1 MSWRDTQLAKYSD
14 IELVGSWL
22 MKLKYTRRHE
32 LVGDGNRL

>member
-1 MSWRDTQLAKYSD
+1 MSWRDTKLAKNSD

-32 LVGDGNRL
+32 LVRDGSRL